1 MAEETTPP
9 SGSDFAAHV
18 RKLMAEDAPAPN
30 PQGAPAAPAPEQKP
44 DAAPKPESKSV
55 IPDLELPKQE
65 AKKPDAKPADD
76 DTPPEVKT
84 EEAKKGWKTWKAQ
97 HEAVLKERD
106 ELKAKFAET
115 ETTLKGQLDAINR
128 ELAEARKRVVDPKEI
143 EALKGERDE
152 LRHKIKLKAVEEDP
166 SWQQEISKPIED
178 ALSKARINAPKEIR
192 GTLEKLMQLAPS
204 EERQDAID
212 KLLEEHGVSEYKRG
226 VIGAAQATLDNVLA
240 KKSALLSDQK
250 RLVEQYEQFQ
260 KQSAEQKLASQ
271 RQQLEEAADAV
282 LRVAADPEKGLGVFK
297 PATDTPEARQAANDA
312 VNTARH
318 WATADLDPRS
328 RANLAAWAVHGQHAT
343 KLLAAAEQELTKL
356 RSQVEKLTAATPSG
370 GASNPAPKVDEP
382 AGFVDAVKRL
392 MGT

>member
-1 MAEETTPP
+1 MAEETTAP
-9 SGSDFAAHV
+9 SGSDFAARV
-18 RKLMAEDAPAPN
+18 RQLMTEEAPAPDPQGQVIPPSQLPKQDAPA
-30 PQGAPAAPAPEQKP
+30 KT
-44 DAAPKPESKSV
+44 ESKSV
-55 IPDLELPKQE
+55 IPDLDLPKVE
-65 AKKPDAKPADD
+65 AKKPDAKPAED

-97 HEAVLKERD
+97 HEVVLKENG
-106 ELKAKFAET
+106 ELKAKIAET
-115 ETTLKGQLDAINR
+115 ETTLKKQLDAVNS
-128 ELAEARKRVVDPKEI
+128 ELSEARKRAVDPKDI
-143 EALKGERDE
+143 EALKNERDD
-152 LRHKIKLKAVEEDP
+152 LRHRIRLKAVEEDP
-166 SWQQEISKPIED
+166 SWQQEITKPIED
-178 ALSKARINAPKEIR
+178 ALGKARINAPKEIR

-212 KLLEEHGVSEYKRG
+212 KLLEDHGVSEFKRG
-226 VIGAAQATLDNVLA
+226 AIGAAQAALDNVLA

-260 KQSAEQKLASQ
+260 KQSGEQKLATQ
-271 RQQLEEAADAV
+271 KQQLEEAADAV

-297 PATDTPEARQAANDA
+297 PSADTPEARQAANDA

-318 WATADLDPRS
+318 WATTDLDPRS

-370 GASNPAPKVDEP
+370 GASTPAPKADEP
-382 AGFVDAVKRL
+382 EGFVDAVKRL
-392 MGT
+392 MSA